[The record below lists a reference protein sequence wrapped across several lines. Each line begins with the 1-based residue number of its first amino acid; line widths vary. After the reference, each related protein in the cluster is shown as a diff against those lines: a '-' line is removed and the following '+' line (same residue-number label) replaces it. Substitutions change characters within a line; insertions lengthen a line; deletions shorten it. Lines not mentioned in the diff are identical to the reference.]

1 MRAGKRI
8 LAVSENFGT
17 VAQCGCGSVHVTVGP
32 VSVALDSDTLQKLHR
47 LLGAAIQRI
56 ESDQLTETE
65 SVYEHSSRLALRRV
79 VKLKY

>member
-1 MRAGKRI
+1 MCAGKRM
-8 LAVSENFGT
+8 LAISENFGA

-56 ESDQLTETE
+56 ESDELTQPE
-65 SVYEHSSRLALRRV
+65 SIYDHSSHLALRRV
-79 VKLKY
+79 VKLKH